1 MSASDIRRK
10 HIRLLDSLTILSR
23 VSVAALLYLT
33 SSYLP
38 LFDASPH
45 TVVAPSST
53 LPSFSSSLLRW
64 DAFHFT
70 AIAKTGYSRD
80 HHWAFFPGV
89 PSLLRFAATFP
100 PPVADPAFA
109 LARVALIHVVI
120 AIPTTRA
127 IYNLTLIHF
136 GSPSFAFLTA
146 LLSLLPAS
154 PVALYFA
161 PYAEPIFTFLSYA
174 GMFACACRQYLRA
187 TLYFTVAAAFRSN
200 GVLLALYVPWS
211 LIVHPFLLSSTLPS
225 LGVVFTALF
234 HATLPLLPSLFHQ
247 RDAYRVFCLTPAAN
261 HAQQPSW
268 CNNLIPSIYTHVQ
281 HAYWNVG
288 FLSYWTPSQLPN
300 IALALPLIVPLLFY
314 SIPHTLSLLR
324 GKRLGGL
331 RPLTTAAHSVH
342 AAFLSTTLL
351 TSAHTQIA
359 LRLLPALPS
368 TYWAA
373 ASLLVER
380 PRWGRAYVVWAV
392 LWGATSIVLWAAFL
406 PPA

>member
-1 MSASDIRRK
+1 MSTSDIRRK
-10 HIRLLDSLTILSR
+10 HIRVLDSLTILSR

-64 DAFHFT
+64 DAFYFT
-70 AIAKTGYSRD
+70 AIAKAGYSREQ
-80 HHWAFFPGV
+80 HWAFFPGV
-89 PSLLRFAATFP
+89 PSLLRFAASFS

-109 LARVALIHVVI
+109 LARVAIVHTLI

-136 GSPSFAFLTA
+136 GSPSFRFPHRPSLSPPREPRHVVLCTICRTHLHLP
-146 LLSLLPAS
+146 LLCRDVRLRVQATPPRHAVLLPSPPHSVRTAS
-154 PVALYFA
+154 FWL
-161 PYAEPIFTFLSYA
+161 FTRRPRCL
-174 GMFACACRQYLRA
+174 LH
-187 TLYFTVAAAFRSN
+187 AA
-200 GVLLALYVPWS
+200 
-211 LIVHPFLLSSTLPS
+211 
-225 LGVVFTALF
+225 
-234 HATLPLLPSLFHQ
+234 LPLLPSLLHQ
-247 RDAYRVFCLTPAAN
+247 HDAYRVFCLAPAAN
-261 HAQQPSW
+261 HAQQSSW
-268 CNNLIPSIYTHVQ
+268 CNNLIPSIYTYVQ
-281 HAYWNVG
+281 RTYWNVG

-300 IALALPLIVPLLFY
+300 IALALPLLTPLLFY
-314 SIPHTLSLLR
+314 SIPHALSLFR
-324 GKRLGGL
+324 VKRLGGL

-342 AAFLSTTLL
+342 ATFLGITLL

-373 ASLLVER
+373 AALLVER